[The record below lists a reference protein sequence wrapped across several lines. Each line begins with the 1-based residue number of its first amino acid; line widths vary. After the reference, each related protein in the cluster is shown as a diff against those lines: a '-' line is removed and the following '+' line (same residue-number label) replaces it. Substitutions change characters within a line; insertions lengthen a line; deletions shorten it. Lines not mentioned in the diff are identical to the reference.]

1 MADRA
6 LLKRLDAARDFPHN
20 TCPASRHA
28 QLMGQRLL
36 AGKTCHDIADDPH
49 HAGESILLTVVALY
63 EARAALV
70 EAYRVIKGNP

>member
-1 MADRA
+1 MTDRA
-6 LLKRLDAARDFPHN
+6 LLKRLNAARDFPHN

-28 QLMGQRLL
+28 QLMGERLL
-36 AGKTCHDIADDPH
+36 KRQTCHDIADDPH
-49 HAGESILLTVVALY
+49 HAGESILLTVAALY